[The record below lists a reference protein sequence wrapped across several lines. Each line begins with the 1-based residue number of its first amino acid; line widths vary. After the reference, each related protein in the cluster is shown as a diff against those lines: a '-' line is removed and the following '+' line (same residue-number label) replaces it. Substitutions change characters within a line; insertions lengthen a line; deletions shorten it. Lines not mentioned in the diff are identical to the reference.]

1 MNNKKTKKMN
11 GKFGLGKRILAVVLA
26 VAMVISISYIG
37 NYISK
42 KSAKADGETIPT
54 VENVRNHSWVKDL
67 LLSDDGAGNISLKTG
82 LSSSYAISVPAKGM
96 KFCAPSKELADG
108 LPATIYQNN
117 ADSKYY
123 YQLPDGANPDDYTAC
138 STKLAIHTEY
148 NSSEVKSDKCATCGN
163 VSFASGLDTGVIHF
177 FAVLKF
183 YLDSSDSQ
191 GVQVEDLPKSEGV
204 GNKIEFTVTPEVYA
218 LTVTENAA
226 HVYTIADANTDTKYY
241 GTKTYTVSKD
251 GIVNTTLTK
260 LSDINTYFATPSIT
274 KDGDYIVKE
283 IISSGSDTLATVSKS
298 FTWNAYNIGS
308 LKYDFADGAP
318 VTAPDFS
325 LINGAEASASR
336 TDVDLDAE
344 VKVTF
349 TTVAPLTETNFSAT
363 LEKENTTN
371 FEAAAPKY
379 ELGNTAD
386 GNGLYTNV
394 VTIKQTD
401 KQAANGNTALYKIAV
416 TEGGVTKTIT
426 VTLTYEN
433 VAVAAPTLR
442 VKNAN
447 TVDGINYVTKT
458 PATITV
464 NSDNGARG
472 VDTSSLELYKLTSET
487 STIATDATAV
497 ASENNDATPVNPFE
511 KDMETGDLT
520 VGTNYFAARAK
531 GSEGVDADSDPVI
544 VFYDPDEP
552 VVSKGT
558 LAQDAFLDA
567 DSNEVT
573 AAVSNSVTA
582 TTDAETKATTIVFA
596 EKVSNEKAATISF
609 AAADITDGK
618 DGKNGSGVSSVS
630 VDGTV
635 ITPDKDGNYAFTI
648 AANTVTDTSKDFAL
662 KVTDLAGNTK
672 NVTITVPFVD
682 ETAKITG
689 PSLIPQKLKDATDY
703 LKLSSISTDKTVT
716 FDYVIKS
723 EVPVLVDE
731 TASAVTVTSATGN
744 PDIVGKT
751 IKDTGKDADGLYTYK
766 VSLKTDEIKATTEIN
781 GIKITVT
788 NVHGVATTSSA
799 FSVIKIDMTAPTGT
813 QGVYNTAPYASI
825 SKVSGWYQTLYI
837 VLVPSDSETG
847 VDAGAPDTDPYTE
860 PACVDTSDG
869 VVFTRNTASG
879 IVYQVNPSQ
888 VNRLTGSVGTDVKF
902 VVKDRVG
909 NLSADISNT
918 YYVDNENPK
927 IDDFQIEAIPEGL
940 KVYPE
945 VPKFSGQVS
954 DNISVSKVEISVK
967 KSDETTPTL
976 EAVTVDT
983 NNKFADFQPAGVT
996 TSGTYEAKL
1005 VVTDQA
1011 GNEFVS
1017 EEPLTFVYD
1026 KDSPVITTSEDVTP
1040 SGNTIVKACK
1050 VTFTV
1055 KDANLDVSKIVVTDR
1070 GEVQPVTFKE
1080 VFAGVYEGTYELTSA
1095 NANGP
1100 HKIIATATDKA
1111 NNKVSSTPIEYTYD
1125 TNAPEVTAKI
1135 DGTDY
1140 APEEGDSTM
1149 HITGVDPTDPSA
1161 VAPKFEYSVNDNI
1174 SKDTDSAVYSYRA
1187 LDKTEF
1193 SLVDQSISGK
1203 SLDLTKDGTYWI
1215 TVTATDTAENT
1226 STTTFKILVN
1236 AEKPALAI
1244 TQNSEV
1250 TSATV
1255 DGVVYYQD
1263 AAKLDFSITG
1273 HDLEN
1278 SSFTIKDGENVIT
1291 PDSDWTCAE
1300 GTIKYKTSATIPLPD
1315 KKVGSEKH
1323 TVTLNAKNK
1332 SGTAGTQASVSF
1344 VLDSRDPDIT
1354 TKLNDEVYEDTDK
1367 DTAKRVAGA
1376 VSLSASNDDANA
1388 YDISGTVTREDFNGN
1403 VVSTT
1408 AVGPATDYKNI
1419 SYSIPAGEENNGV
1432 YTFKVS
1438 AKDKAGRTNTK
1449 SFTFVVDNTAPVVE
1463 IIPEI
1468 DFKLV
1473 EGYYQETVILDLGI
1487 TDDDINTDTFV
1498 VKDGDTVISPDSEW
1512 VQNGNKYTN
1521 KVTIALPDEAK
1532 ETESHSITVSCVD
1545 KTNNPGTK
1553 NFEFVLDSKNPVVT
1567 AIIRDSVYTSSENT
1581 SFKNSDNKDGGT
1593 TKVYSVEDEANKYSY
1608 TATYNFTSF
1617 DPNVASVTGGV
1628 INNPAVFEAAN
1639 DGKYEI
1645 TYVATD
1651 KSGRVN
1657 DEKTKTITFIVDNKN
1672 PELTLDFITTPS
1684 SKDSR
1689 YYNDA
1694 VAMSYSA
1701 ADSDMKSYTLT
1712 DNGVVV
1718 ASGNAGVSSSYTI
1731 IKQASFEGSHKV
1743 VLTSTDNSGNTS
1755 SKTLEFYMDFTAPS
1769 MSAVLNGSSIASNNA
1784 VRYLQADGTITT
1796 AVTDNLGNDTTDI
1809 TRTVVMTKPDK
1820 TSTTTTNKI
1829 GAGSETFTTEA
1840 DYVVTY
1846 TAVDLAGNS
1855 STFGPINFRVDK
1867 TAPALKITG
1876 VNGTANHDVT
1886 VSFGM
1891 EEAFYWDIKNAT
1903 VKVYKKIDGQSESL
1917 LRTVDFK
1924 ASGLN
1929 STMSE
1934 TFTED
1939 GEYRF
1944 EFTAEDMAG
1953 NTANANYTFIMDKN
1967 APLITLSVENYAKT
1981 KDPVDFGVNLIE
1993 GFYTSN
1999 KVTLSGTR
2007 TDIDGKKTDV
2017 KFDDYNFK
2025 SQRESNFLQQFKE
2038 DGIYDITVTAVD
2050 AAGNKSEKSV
2060 HFTIDKTAPE
2070 IGDLSKYDGTTVN
2083 KFEFDMNNADLY
2095 KDLTTC
2101 DITVYLDGIEWD
2113 GSSALDDGSHVLKV
2127 VATDELGNSS
2137 EKEVTFLLDTK
2148 APTILVTGIKDGD
2161 RIEDPTTITV
2171 TVQLDSDKLTNV
2183 QLNGQLIE
2191 IKDNKAEIVVNK
2203 KGDYKL
2209 TATAEDEAGN
2219 ESSIEMNFAYGAQ
2232 FNFVLLIIIVAAA
2245 LVLGALV
2252 FFLVKGK
2259 KKSE

>member
-1 MNNKKTKKMN
+1 MNRLVKTKAKR
-11 GKFGLGKRILAVVLA
+11 KYSLGKRILAGVLSI
-26 VAMVISISYIG
+26 AMIGSVSYVG
-37 NYISK
+37 NYVSK
-42 KSAKADGETIPT
+42 KSAKADPDTEVTSSAAEYDITRYVYNLFEHVEDGSYYLNKDAKSSYTIYVPAKAEIVQT
-54 VENVRNHSWVKDL
+54 LGTDNGYNDAKVHVYQDDSGNYYFNEGDASATDVVANVRLTNNAPEIGSLDTENQKYTGDATTGEIKYTIRISYTNPTDNSEISSFQDNNVSEITVNIVPQRYSSVVVKRNDNGTIS
-67 LLSDDGAGNISLKTG
+67 LSDDNCEKNDTKNGIYYYGNCKYILRDKSDSTTLAEGTLENLNAYLETIKPGSYSVAKVINDVVTSKEITEFETPFTIRQPIVRTINGSAATKTAGVYSFTANGQAPNAEVSIPFETDIPLTKGDGGNVVVKKTSEDGVAVSQATDLKVGTSQNASGLYANTLTIPAATDPNFVNGKTATYSIAITDNAENITETIEATVVYSNGTPVINSFNLTAGDTGKSLKTVG
-82 LSSSYAISVPAKGM
+82 TRTYYNGSALSATATYTLPSGVTVEKEGTTLNYKVGDGVATAITTSVDETNSKVTGTYSNLVDGSTYVFDASIKSSYGISKKA
-96 KFCAPSKELADG
+96 
-108 LPATIYQNN
+108 
-117 ADSKYY
+117 
-123 YQLPDGANPDDYTAC
+123 
-138 STKLAIHTEY
+138 
-148 NSSEVKSDKCATCGN
+148 SEVKPDALSKTVTIDKTAP
-163 VSFASGLDTGVIHF
+163 AI
-177 FAVLKF
+177 
-183 YLDSSDSQ
+183 SSITASQ
-191 GVQVEDLPKSEGV
+191 GETSATLTRNEGSTAYVTETKVTRQEDLVLNVALSEATSGIDESTVAIKNGETKISGEPKDAGSYQFTISKDTNIVDGTALSLTLTASDNAGNSMSMPLTIPVYKEKATIRFTGTTPGYLERALDADPIFIKTSELSAND
-204 GNKIEFTVTPEVYA
+204 NKLKLTYSIESEVP
-218 LTVTENAA
+218 
-226 HVYTIADANTDTKYY
+226 IADAQ
-241 GTKTYTVSKD
+241 
-251 GIVNTTLTK
+251 
-260 LSDINTYFATPSIT
+260 
-274 KDGDYIVKE
+274 
-283 IISSGSDTLATVSKS
+283 ISVSDTT
-298 FTWNAYNIGS
+298 
-308 LKYDFADGAP
+308 
-318 VTAPDFS
+318 S
-325 LINGAEASASR
+325 LIFAKE
-336 TDVDLDAE
+336 L
-344 VKVTF
+344 K
-349 TTVAPLTETNFSAT
+349 TETP
-363 LEKENTTN
+363 TTSGVN
-371 FEAAAPKY
+371 KY
-379 ELGNTAD
+379 ELTLTSDKVSETQDISGLTVKTTNQNGYSTTSTLISIIRLDLTKPKGKQEISTEPDYAAVQKTTDWYQLLYVLVTAD
-386 GNGLYTNV
+386 
-394 VTIKQTD
+394 
-401 KQAANGNTALYKIAV
+401 
-416 TEGGVTKTIT
+416 
-426 VTLTYEN
+426 
-433 VAVAAPTLR
+433 
-442 VKNAN
+442 
-447 TVDGINYVTKT
+447 DGE
-458 PATITV
+458 
-464 NSDNGARG
+464 DGAG
-472 VDTSSLELYKLTSET
+472 VDTSGDTAPASIKATGAEWEANTSNGVVYKVDNSAS
-487 STIATDATAV
+487 STGTDISFSIT
-497 ASENNDATPVNPFE
+497 D
-511 KDMETGDLT
+511 K
-520 VGTNYFAARAK
+520 VGN
-531 GSEGVDADSDPVI
+531 VSD
-544 VFYDPDEP
+544 
-552 VVSKGT
+552 
-558 LAQDAFLDA
+558 
-567 DSNEVT
+567 
-573 AAVSNSVTA
+573 SVTGNY
-582 TTDAETKATTIVFA
+582 K
-596 EKVSNEKAATISF
+596 
-609 AAADITDGK
+609 
-618 DGKNGSGVSSVS
+618 
-630 VDGTV
+630 VDGEPPT
-635 ITPDKDGNYAFTI
+635 IGAFTI
-648 AANTVTDTSKDFAL
+648 
-662 KVTDLAGNTK
+662 
-672 NVTITVPFVD
+672 
-682 ETAKITG
+682 ETLT
-689 PSLIPQKLKDATDY
+689 
-703 LKLSSISTDKTVT
+703 
-716 FDYVIKS
+716 
-723 EVPVLVDE
+723 
-731 TASAVTVTSATGN
+731 
-744 PDIVGKT
+744 
-751 IKDTGKDADGLYTYK
+751 
-766 VSLKTDEIKATTEIN
+766 
-781 GIKITVT
+781 
-788 NVHGVATTSSA
+788 
-799 FSVIKIDMTAPTGT
+799 
-813 QGVYNTAPYASI
+813 
-825 SKVSGWYQTLYI
+825 
-837 VLVPSDSETG
+837 
-847 VDAGAPDTDPYTE
+847 
-860 PACVDTSDG
+860 DG
-869 VVFTRNTASG
+869 VSAYKTA
-879 IVYQVNPSQ
+879 
-888 VNRLTGSVGTDVKF
+888 
-902 VVKDRVG
+902 
-909 NLSADISNT
+909 
-918 YYVDNENPK
+918 
-927 IDDFQIEAIPEGL
+927 
-940 KVYPE
+940 
-945 VPKFSGQVS
+945 PKFSATKVE
-954 DNISVSKVEISVK
+954 DNISVAKVSLFVK
-967 KSDETTPTL
+967 KTSDNSVQEVPITL
-976 EAVTVDT
+976 KDGAFTDV
-983 NNKFADFQPAGVT
+983 QPVFTATDGSQDGVY
-996 TSGTYEAKL
+996 TYWLE
-1005 VVTDQA
+1005 VTDQA
-1011 GNEFVS
+1011 GNVMS
-1017 EEPLTFVYD
+1017 TAAD
-1026 KDSPVITTSEDVTP
+1026 AK
-1040 SGNTIVKACK
+1040 
-1050 VTFTV
+1050 TFTYDTTKPEITIGTLTNTDPATGTTYKKV
-1055 KDANLDVSKIVVTDR
+1055 SVPITVNDTNIALDKIVVKDN
-1070 GEVQPVTFKE
+1070 EVVVANNDSRLSWTQT
-1080 VFAGVYEGTYELTSA
+1080 ATGYEGTYTTSTQDITPDGEHRITVDA
-1095 NANGP
+1095 RDNATNAAEQKSITFNLDQTAPVIKATIGETDIKNGDEKHVTGTPDFAFTIDSAQEP
-1100 HKIIATATDKA
+1100 HDDSAKDVFKYTYTPFGGTPTDNTVTGARKFNLASEGTYAISVSVTDAAGNPATATYTVVV
-1111 NNKVSSTPIEYTYD
+1111 NNKPPVLTAVLDPSVSS
-1125 TNAPEVTAKI
+1125 
-1135 DGTDY
+1135 
-1140 APEEGDSTM
+1140 
-1149 HITGVDPTDPSA
+1149 
-1161 VAPKFEYSVNDNI
+1161 
-1174 SKDTDSAVYSYRA
+1174 
-1187 LDKTEF
+1187 
-1193 SLVDQSISGK
+1193 Q
-1203 SLDLTKDGTYWI
+1203 
-1215 TVTATDTAENT
+1215 
-1226 STTTFKILVN
+1226 
-1236 AEKPALAI
+1236 
-1244 TQNSEV
+1244 
-1250 TSATV
+1250 TV
-1255 DGVVYYQD
+1255 DGIIYYKD
-1263 AAKLDFSITG
+1263 AAKVNLSVEG
-1273 HDLEN
+1273 NDLADS
-1278 SSFTIKDGENVIT
+1278 SSFVVKDNGNQIDNAKVVWA
-1291 PDSDWTCAE
+1291 DG
-1300 GTIKYKTSATIPLPD
+1300 GTGKQTATVQIELPGTD
-1315 KKVGSEKH
+1315 EATASH
-1323 TVTLNAKNK
+1323 TVTLDASNK

-1344 VLDSRDPDIT
+1344 VLDSRAPDIT
-1354 TKLNDEVYEDTDK
+1354 TKLNDEVYEDTD
-1367 DTAKRVAGA
+1367 KRVAGA

-1388 YDISGTVTREDFNGN
+1388 YGISGTVTRKDFNGN
-1403 VVSTT
+1403 VVSKT
-1408 AVGPATDYKNI
+1408 AVGPAADNKNI

-1432 YTFKVS
+1432 YTFDVS
-1438 AKDKAGRTNTK
+1438 AQDKAGRTNTK

-1498 VKDGDTVISPDSEW
+1498 VKDGDTVISPDSKW

-1532 ETESHSITVSCVD
+1532 ETESHSITVSCAD

-1553 NFEFVLDSKNPVVT
+1553 SFEFVLDSKNPVVT

-1769 MSAVLNGSSIASNNA
+1769 MSAVLNGTSIASNNA
-1784 VRYLQADGTITT
+1784 GRYLQADGTITT

-2007 TDIDGKKTDV
+2007 TDVDGKKTDV

-2171 TVQLDSDKLTNV
+2171 TVQLNSDKLTNV

>member
-1 MNNKKTKKMN
+1 MNRLVKTKAKR
-11 GKFGLGKRILAVVLA
+11 KYSLGKRILAGVLSI
-26 VAMVISISYIG
+26 AMIGSVSYVG
-37 NYISK
+37 NYVSK
-42 KSAKADGETIPT
+42 KSAKADPDTEVASSADEYDITRYVYNLFEHEEADGYYLNKDAKSSYTIYVPAKAEIVQTLGNGYNDAKVHVYKDNSGVYYFNAGDASATDVVANVRLTNNAPEIGSLDTENPKYTGDEATGEIKYTIGISYTNPTDNCEISSFQDNKNVSEITVHIVPQRYSSVVVTKNDNGTISLSDNNCEKNDTKNGIYYYGNCKYILRDKSDSTPLAEGTLEDLNKYIETLKPGDYSVAKVINDVVTSKEITEFETPFTIRQPIVRTINGSAATKTAGVYSFTANGQAPNAAVSIPFETDIPLTKGDGGNVVVKKTSEDGVAVSQATDLKVGTSQNASGLYANTLTIPAATDPNSVNGKTATYSIAITDNAENITETIEAT
-54 VENVRNHSWVKDL
+54 VVYSNGTPGIDSFNL
-67 LLSDDGAGNISLKTG
+67 TAGDTGKSLKTVG
-82 LSSSYAISVPAKGM
+82 TRTYYNGNALSATATYTLPSGVTVEKEGTTLNYKVGDGVATAITTSVDETNSKVTGTYSNLVDGSTYVFDASIKSSYGISKKASEVIPDALSKTVTIDKTAPAIS
-96 KFCAPSKELADG
+96 S
-108 LPATIYQNN
+108 I
-117 ADSKYY
+117 
-123 YQLPDGANPDDYTAC
+123 TA
-138 STKLAIHTEY
+138 
-148 NSSEVKSDKCATCGN
+148 
-163 VSFASGLDTGVIHF
+163 
-177 FAVLKF
+177 
-183 YLDSSDSQ
+183 SQ
-191 GVQVEDLPKSEGV
+191 G
-204 GNKIEFTVTPEVYA
+204 
-218 LTVTENAA
+218 
-226 HVYTIADANTDTKYY
+226 
-241 GTKTYTVSKD
+241 
-251 GIVNTTLTK
+251 
-260 LSDINTYFATPSIT
+260 
-274 KDGDYIVKE
+274 
-283 IISSGSDTLATVSKS
+283 
-298 FTWNAYNIGS
+298 
-308 LKYDFADGAP
+308 
-318 VTAPDFS
+318 
-325 LINGAEASASR
+325 
-336 TDVDLDAE
+336 
-344 VKVTF
+344 
-349 TTVAPLTETNFSAT
+349 ETSAT
-363 LEKENTTN
+363 LTRNEGSTAYVTETKVTRQKDLVLNVVLSEAGSGIDKSTVAIKNGETKISGAPKDAGSYQFTISKDTNIVDGTALSLTLTASDNAGNSMAMPLTIPVYKEKATIRFTGTTPGYLERALDTDPIFIKTSELSANDDKLKLTYSIESEVPIAGENQISVSGNTSLIFAKELKTETPTDSGVN
-371 FEAAAPKY
+371 KY
-379 ELGNTAD
+379 ELTLTSDKVSETQDISELAVKTTNQNGYSTTSTLISIIRLDLTKPKGNQGISTEPDYAAVQKTTDWYQLLYVLVTAD
-386 GNGLYTNV
+386 
-394 VTIKQTD
+394 
-401 KQAANGNTALYKIAV
+401 
-416 TEGGVTKTIT
+416 
-426 VTLTYEN
+426 
-433 VAVAAPTLR
+433 
-442 VKNAN
+442 
-447 TVDGINYVTKT
+447 DGEK
-458 PATITV
+458 
-464 NSDNGARG
+464 GAG
-472 VDTSSLELYKLTSET
+472 VDTSGDTAPASIKATGAEWVANTSNGVVYKVDNSAS
-487 STIATDATAV
+487 STGTDISFSITDKV
-497 ASENNDATPVNPFE
+497 GNVS
-511 KDMETGDLT
+511 DLVIGNYKVDDKPPT
-520 VGTNYFAARAK
+520 IGTFTI
-531 GSEGVDADSDPVI
+531 E
-544 VFYDPDEP
+544 
-552 VVSKGT
+552 T
-558 LAQDAFLDA
+558 LAD
-567 DSNEVT
+567 
-573 AAVSNSVTA
+573 
-582 TTDAETKATTIVFA
+582 
-596 EKVSNEKAATISF
+596 
-609 AAADITDGK
+609 
-618 DGKNGSGVSSVS
+618 GVSAY
-630 VDGTV
+630 
-635 ITPDKDGNYAFTI
+635 K
-648 AANTVTDTSKDFAL
+648 
-662 KVTDLAGNTK
+662 
-672 NVTITVPFVD
+672 
-682 ETAKITG
+682 TAPK
-689 PSLIPQKLKDATDY
+689 
-703 LKLSSISTDKTVT
+703 
-716 FDYVIKS
+716 F
-723 EVPVLVDE
+723 
-731 TASAVTVTSATGN
+731 SATG
-744 PDIVGKT
+744 V
-751 IKDTGKDADGLYTYK
+751 KDKISVDK
-766 VSLKTDEIKATTEIN
+766 VSLFVKKTSDNRVQEVPITLKDGAFTDVQPVFTATD
-781 GIKITVT
+781 G
-788 NVHGVATTSSA
+788 SQ
-799 FSVIKIDMTAPTGT
+799 D
-813 QGVYNTAPYASI
+813 GVYNY
-825 SKVSGWYQTLYI
+825 W
-837 VLVPSDSETG
+837 
-847 VDAGAPDTDPYTE
+847 
-860 PACVDTSDG
+860 
-869 VVFTRNTASG
+869 
-879 IVYQVNPSQ
+879 
-888 VNRLTGSVGTDVKF
+888 
-902 VVKDRVG
+902 
-909 NLSADISNT
+909 
-918 YYVDNENPK
+918 
-927 IDDFQIEAIPEGL
+927 
-940 KVYPE
+940 
-945 VPKFSGQVS
+945 
-954 DNISVSKVEISVK
+954 
-967 KSDETTPTL
+967 L
-976 EAVTVDT
+976 E
-983 NNKFADFQPAGVT
+983 
-996 TSGTYEAKL
+996 
-1005 VVTDQA
+1005 VTDQA
-1011 GNEFVS
+1011 GN
-1017 EEPLTFVYD
+1017 
-1026 KDSPVITTSEDVTP
+1026 VISTAADA
-1040 SGNTIVKACK
+1040 K
-1050 VTFTV
+1050 TFTYDTTKPEITIGTLTNTDPATGTTYKKV
-1055 KDANLDVSKIVVTDR
+1055 SVPITVNDTNIALDKIVVKDN
-1070 GEVQPVTFKE
+1070 EVVVANNDSRLSWKE
-1080 VFAGVYEGTYELTSA
+1080 TSTGYEGTYTTSTQDITPDGEHRITVDA
-1095 NANGP
+1095 RDNATNAAEQKSITFNLDQTAPVINAKIGETDIKNGDEKHVTGTPDFAFTIDSAQEP
-1100 HKIIATATDKA
+1100 HDDRSKDVFKYTYTPFGGTPTENTVTGARQFNLASEGTYAISVSVTDTAGNPATATYTVVV
-1111 NNKVSSTPIEYTYD
+1111 NNTPPVLTAVLDPFVSS
-1125 TNAPEVTAKI
+1125 
-1135 DGTDY
+1135 
-1140 APEEGDSTM
+1140 
-1149 HITGVDPTDPSA
+1149 
-1161 VAPKFEYSVNDNI
+1161 
-1174 SKDTDSAVYSYRA
+1174 
-1187 LDKTEF
+1187 
-1193 SLVDQSISGK
+1193 Q
-1203 SLDLTKDGTYWI
+1203 
-1215 TVTATDTAENT
+1215 
-1226 STTTFKILVN
+1226 
-1236 AEKPALAI
+1236 
-1244 TQNSEV
+1244 
-1250 TSATV
+1250 TV
-1255 DGVVYYQD
+1255 DGTIYYKD
-1263 AAKLDFSITG
+1263 AAKVNLSVEG
-1273 HDLEN
+1273 NDLADS
-1278 SSFTIKDGENVIT
+1278 SSFVVKDNGNQIDNAVVAWADDGPGKQTATVQIKPGKNE
-1291 PDSDWTCAE
+1291 
-1300 GTIKYKTSATIPLPD
+1300 ATA
-1315 KKVGSEKH
+1315 SH
-1323 TVTLNAKNK
+1323 TVTLDASNK

-1388 YDISGTVTREDFNGN
+1388 YGISGTVTRKDFNGN

-1408 AVGPATDYKNI
+1408 AVGPAADDKNI

-1432 YTFKVS
+1432 YTFDVS
-1438 AKDKAGRTNTK
+1438 AQDKAGRTNTK

-1468 DFKLV
+1468 NFKLV

-1553 NFEFVLDSKNPVVT
+1553 SFEFVLDSKNPVVT

-2007 TDIDGKKTDV
+2007 TDVDGKKTDV

-2171 TVQLDSDKLTNV
+2171 TVQLNSDKLTNV

>member
-1 MNNKKTKKMN
+1 MNRLVKTKAKR
-11 GKFGLGKRILAVVLA
+11 KYSLGKRILAGVLSI
-26 VAMVISISYIG
+26 AMIGSVSYVG
-37 NYISK
+37 NYVSK
-42 KSAKADGETIPT
+42 KSAKADPDTEVASSAAEYDITRYVYNLFEHEEAGSYYLNKDAKSSYTIYVPAKAEIVQTLGTGNGYNDAKVHVYQDDSGNYYFNAGDTPATEVVANVGLTNNAPEIGSWDTENQKYTGDATTGEIKYTIGISYTNPT
-54 VENVRNHSWVKDL
+54 DNNVISSFQDNKNVSEITVHIVPQRYSSVVVTRNDNGTIS
-67 LLSDDGAGNISLKTG
+67 LSDDKCEKNDTGNGIYYYGNCEYILRDKTSAPTSVLPLAEGTLEVLNNYLETNTLKPGNYSVAKVINDVEIGNKGITESETPFTIRQPIVRTINGSAATKTAGAYSFTANGQAPNAAVSIPFETDIPLTKGDGGNVVVTKTSEAGVAVSQATDLEVGTNQNASGLYANTLTIPAATDPNSVNGKTATYSIAITDTVEKITETIKATVVYSNGTPGISSFELTAGDTGKSLKTAG
-82 LSSSYAISVPAKGM
+82 TTTYYNGSALSATATYTLPSGVTVEKEGTTLNYKVGDGVATAITTSVDETNSKVTGTYSNLEDGSTYVFDASIKSSYGISKKASEVTPDALSKIVTIDTTAPAISSITASQGETSATLTRNENSTAYVTETKVTRQKDLVLNVALSEAGSGIDESTVAIKNGETTISG
-96 KFCAPSKELADG
+96 APKDAGSYQFTIPKDTNIVDGTALSLTLTASDTAGNSMSMPLTIPVYKEK
-108 LPATIYQNN
+108 ATIRFTGTTPEYLESVLET
-117 ADSKYY
+117 DPIFIKTSE
-123 YQLPDGANPDDYTAC
+123 LSANDD
-138 STKLAIHTEY
+138 KLKLTYSIE
-148 NSSEVKSDKCATCGN
+148 SEV
-163 VSFASGLDTGVIHF
+163 
-177 FAVLKF
+177 
-183 YLDSSDSQ
+183 
-191 GVQVEDLPKSEGV
+191 P
-204 GNKIEFTVTPEVYA
+204 
-218 LTVTENAA
+218 
-226 HVYTIADANTDTKYY
+226 IADANQISVSGTTSLTFAKELKTETPTTSGVNKY
-241 GTKTYTVSKD
+241 KL
-251 GIVNTTLTK
+251 TLT
-260 LSDINTYFATPSIT
+260 SDKVSGTQDISGLTVKTTNQNGYSTTSTSISIIRLDLT
-274 KDGDYIVKE
+274 KPKGNQGISTETGYAAVKKTT
-283 IISSGSDTLATVSKS
+283 DWYQLLYV
-298 FTWNAYNIGS
+298 
-308 LKYDFADGAP
+308 L
-318 VTAPDFS
+318 VTADDGEK
-325 LINGAEASASR
+325 GA
-336 TDVDLDAE
+336 
-344 VKVTF
+344 
-349 TTVAPLTETNFSAT
+349 
-363 LEKENTTN
+363 
-371 FEAAAPKY
+371 
-379 ELGNTAD
+379 
-386 GNGLYTNV
+386 
-394 VTIKQTD
+394 
-401 KQAANGNTALYKIAV
+401 
-416 TEGGVTKTIT
+416 
-426 VTLTYEN
+426 
-433 VAVAAPTLR
+433 
-442 VKNAN
+442 
-447 TVDGINYVTKT
+447 
-458 PATITV
+458 
-464 NSDNGARG
+464 G
-472 VDTSSLELYKLTSET
+472 VDTSGKTAPASIKATGAKWVANTSNGVVYKVDNSAS
-487 STIATDATAV
+487 STGTDISFSIT
-497 ASENNDATPVNPFE
+497 D
-511 KDMETGDLT
+511 K
-520 VGTNYFAARAK
+520 VGN
-531 GSEGVDADSDPVI
+531 VSDPVTGNYK
-544 VFYDPDEP
+544 VDDEP
-552 VVSKGT
+552 PTIDTFTIET
-558 LAQDAFLDA
+558 LAD
-567 DSNEVT
+567 
-573 AAVSNSVTA
+573 
-582 TTDAETKATTIVFA
+582 
-596 EKVSNEKAATISF
+596 
-609 AAADITDGK
+609 
-618 DGKNGSGVSSVS
+618 GVSAY
-630 VDGTV
+630 
-635 ITPDKDGNYAFTI
+635 K
-648 AANTVTDTSKDFAL
+648 
-662 KVTDLAGNTK
+662 
-672 NVTITVPFVD
+672 
-682 ETAKITG
+682 TA
-689 PSLIPQKLKDATDY
+689 
-703 LKLSSISTDKTVT
+703 
-716 FDYVIKS
+716 
-723 EVPVLVDE
+723 
-731 TASAVTVTSATGN
+731 
-744 PDIVGKT
+744 
-751 IKDTGKDADGLYTYK
+751 
-766 VSLKTDEIKATTEIN
+766 
-781 GIKITVT
+781 
-788 NVHGVATTSSA
+788 
-799 FSVIKIDMTAPTGT
+799 
-813 QGVYNTAPYASI
+813 
-825 SKVSGWYQTLYI
+825 
-837 VLVPSDSETG
+837 
-847 VDAGAPDTDPYTE
+847 
-860 PACVDTSDG
+860 
-869 VVFTRNTASG
+869 
-879 IVYQVNPSQ
+879 
-888 VNRLTGSVGTDVKF
+888 
-902 VVKDRVG
+902 
-909 NLSADISNT
+909 
-918 YYVDNENPK
+918 
-927 IDDFQIEAIPEGL
+927 
-940 KVYPE
+940 
-945 VPKFSGQVS
+945 PKFSATEVK
-954 DNISVSKVEISVK
+954 DNISVAKVSLFVK
-967 KSDETTPTL
+967 KTSDNSVQEVPITL
-976 EAVTVDT
+976 KDGAFTDV
-983 NNKFADFQPAGVT
+983 QPVFTATDGSQDGVY
-996 TSGTYEAKL
+996 TYWLE
-1005 VVTDQA
+1005 VTDQA
-1011 GNEFVS
+1011 GNVMS
-1017 EEPLTFVYD
+1017 TAAD
-1026 KDSPVITTSEDVTP
+1026 AK
-1040 SGNTIVKACK
+1040 
-1050 VTFTV
+1050 TFTYDTTKPKITIGTLTNTDPATGTTYKKVSVPITVNDTNIALGNIVV
-1055 KDANLDVSKIVVTDR
+1055 KDNGVVVANEDPRLSWTQTTT
-1070 GEVQPVTFKE
+1070 G
-1080 VFAGVYEGTYELTSA
+1080 YEGTYTTSTQDITVDGDHRITVDA
-1095 NANGP
+1095 RDNATNAADQESTTFNLDQTAPVIKATIGGTATIANGDEKHVTGTPDFAFTIDSAQEP
-1100 HKIIATATDKA
+1100 HDDSAKDVFKYTYTPFVGTPTENTVTGARKFNLASEGTYAISVSVTDAAGNPATATYTVVV
-1111 NNKVSSTPIEYTYD
+1111 NNKPPVLTAVLDPSVSS
-1125 TNAPEVTAKI
+1125 
-1135 DGTDY
+1135 
-1140 APEEGDSTM
+1140 
-1149 HITGVDPTDPSA
+1149 
-1161 VAPKFEYSVNDNI
+1161 
-1174 SKDTDSAVYSYRA
+1174 
-1187 LDKTEF
+1187 
-1193 SLVDQSISGK
+1193 Q
-1203 SLDLTKDGTYWI
+1203 
-1215 TVTATDTAENT
+1215 
-1226 STTTFKILVN
+1226 
-1236 AEKPALAI
+1236 
-1244 TQNSEV
+1244 
-1250 TSATV
+1250 TV
-1255 DGVVYYQD
+1255 DGTIYYKD
-1263 AAKLDFSITG
+1263 AAKVNLSVEG
-1273 HDLEN
+1273 NDLADS
-1278 SSFTIKDGENVIT
+1278 SSFVVKDNGNQI
-1291 PDSDWTCAE
+1291 DNAE
-1300 GTIKYKTSATIPLPD
+1300 VVWADDGTGKQTATVQIELPD
-1315 KKVGSEKH
+1315 TDEATASH
-1323 TVTLNAKNK
+1323 TVTLDASNK
-1332 SGTAGTQASVSF
+1332 SGIAGTQASVSF

-1367 DTAKRVAGA
+1367 RVAGA

-1388 YDISGTVTREDFNGN
+1388 YGISGTVTRKDFNGN

-1419 SYSIPAGEENNGV
+1419 SYSIPAGEENNGI
-1432 YTFKVS
+1432 YTFDVS
-1438 AKDKAGRTNTK
+1438 AKDKAGHTNTK

-1468 DFKLV
+1468 NFKLV

-1498 VKDGDTVISPDSEW
+1498 VKDGDRVISPDSEW

-1553 NFEFVLDSKNPVVT
+1553 SFDFVLDSKNPVVT

-1769 MSAVLNGSSIASNNA
+1769 MSAVLNGSSISSNNA
-1784 VRYLQADGTITT
+1784 GRYLQADGTITT

-2007 TDIDGKKTDV
+2007 TDVDGKKTDV

-2245 LVLGALV
+2245 LVLGAV
-2252 FFLVKGK
+2252 GFFLVKGK

>member
-1 MNNKKTKKMN
+1 MNRLVKTKAKR
-11 GKFGLGKRILAVVLA
+11 KYSLGKRILAGVLSI
-26 VAMVISISYIG
+26 AMIGSVSYVG
-37 NYISK
+37 NYVSK
-42 KSAKADGETIPT
+42 KSAKADPDTEVASSAAEYDITRYVYNLFEYVEDGSYYLNKDAKSSYTIYVPAKAEIVRTLGTGNGYNDAKVHVYQDDSGNYYFNEGDTEVVANVGLTNNAPEIGSWDTENQKYTGDATTGEIKYKIGISYTTTDNNVISSFLDNKNVSEITVHIVPQRYSSVVVTKNDNGTI
-54 VENVRNHSWVKDL
+54 S
-67 LLSDDGAGNISLKTG
+67 LSDDKCEKNDTENGIYYYGNCEYILRDKTSASTSVLPLAEGTLEVLNNYLETKTLKPGNYSVAKVINDVETGKEITEFETPFTIRQPIVRTINGSAATKTAGAYSFTANGQAPNAAVSIPFETDIPLTKGDGGNVVVTKTSEAGVAVSQATDLEVGTNQNASGLYANTLTIPAATDPNSVNGKTATYSIAITDTVEKITETIKATVVYSNGTPGISSFELTAGDTGKSLKTAG
-82 LSSSYAISVPAKGM
+82 TTTYYNGSALSATATYTLPSGVTVEKEGTTLNYKVGDGVATAITTSVDETNSKVTGTYSNLEDGSTYVFDASIKSSYGISKKASEVTPDALSKTVTIDTTAPAISSITASQGETSAKLTRNEGSTAYVTETKVTRQKDLVLNVALSEAGSGIDESTVAIKNGETTISGAPKDAGSYQFTIPKDTNIVDGTALSLTLTASDTAGNSMSMPLTIPVYKEKATIRFTGTTPEYLERALDADPIFIKTSELSANDNKLKLTYSIESEVPIADENQISVSGTTSLT
-96 KFCAPSKELADG
+96 FAKELKTETPTTSGVNKYKLTLTSDKVSGTQDISG
-108 LPATIYQNN
+108 LTVKTTNQNGYSTTSTSISIIRLN
-117 ADSKYY
+117 LTKPKGNQGISTETGYAAVKKTTDW
-123 YQLPDGANPDDYTAC
+123 YQLLY
-138 STKLAIHTEY
+138 
-148 NSSEVKSDKCATCGN
+148 
-163 VSFASGLDTGVIHF
+163 
-177 FAVLKF
+177 VL
-183 YLDSSDSQ
+183 
-191 GVQVEDLPKSEGV
+191 
-204 GNKIEFTVTPEVYA
+204 
-218 LTVTENAA
+218 
-226 HVYTIADANTDTKYY
+226 
-241 GTKTYTVSKD
+241 
-251 GIVNTTLTK
+251 
-260 LSDINTYFATPSIT
+260 
-274 KDGDYIVKE
+274 
-283 IISSGSDTLATVSKS
+283 
-298 FTWNAYNIGS
+298 
-308 LKYDFADGAP
+308 
-318 VTAPDFS
+318 VTADDGEK
-325 LINGAEASASR
+325 GA
-336 TDVDLDAE
+336 
-344 VKVTF
+344 
-349 TTVAPLTETNFSAT
+349 
-363 LEKENTTN
+363 
-371 FEAAAPKY
+371 
-379 ELGNTAD
+379 
-386 GNGLYTNV
+386 
-394 VTIKQTD
+394 
-401 KQAANGNTALYKIAV
+401 
-416 TEGGVTKTIT
+416 
-426 VTLTYEN
+426 
-433 VAVAAPTLR
+433 
-442 VKNAN
+442 
-447 TVDGINYVTKT
+447 
-458 PATITV
+458 
-464 NSDNGARG
+464 G
-472 VDTSSLELYKLTSET
+472 VDTSGKTAPASIKATGAEWVANTSNGVVYKVDNSAN
-487 STIATDATAV
+487 STGTDISFSIT
-497 ASENNDATPVNPFE
+497 D
-511 KDMETGDLT
+511 K
-520 VGTNYFAARAK
+520 VGN
-531 GSEGVDADSDPVI
+531 VSDPVTGNYK
-544 VFYDPDEP
+544 VDDEP
-552 VVSKGT
+552 PTIGTFTIET
-558 LAQDAFLDA
+558 LAD
-567 DSNEVT
+567 
-573 AAVSNSVTA
+573 
-582 TTDAETKATTIVFA
+582 
-596 EKVSNEKAATISF
+596 
-609 AAADITDGK
+609 
-618 DGKNGSGVSSVS
+618 GVSAY
-630 VDGTV
+630 
-635 ITPDKDGNYAFTI
+635 K
-648 AANTVTDTSKDFAL
+648 
-662 KVTDLAGNTK
+662 
-672 NVTITVPFVD
+672 
-682 ETAKITG
+682 TA
-689 PSLIPQKLKDATDY
+689 
-703 LKLSSISTDKTVT
+703 
-716 FDYVIKS
+716 
-723 EVPVLVDE
+723 
-731 TASAVTVTSATGN
+731 
-744 PDIVGKT
+744 
-751 IKDTGKDADGLYTYK
+751 
-766 VSLKTDEIKATTEIN
+766 
-781 GIKITVT
+781 
-788 NVHGVATTSSA
+788 
-799 FSVIKIDMTAPTGT
+799 
-813 QGVYNTAPYASI
+813 
-825 SKVSGWYQTLYI
+825 
-837 VLVPSDSETG
+837 
-847 VDAGAPDTDPYTE
+847 
-860 PACVDTSDG
+860 
-869 VVFTRNTASG
+869 
-879 IVYQVNPSQ
+879 
-888 VNRLTGSVGTDVKF
+888 
-902 VVKDRVG
+902 
-909 NLSADISNT
+909 
-918 YYVDNENPK
+918 
-927 IDDFQIEAIPEGL
+927 
-940 KVYPE
+940 
-945 VPKFSGQVS
+945 PKFSATEVK
-954 DNISVSKVEISVK
+954 DNISVDKVSLFVK
-967 KSDETTPTL
+967 RASDASAQKVSITL
-976 EAVTVDT
+976 KDGAFTDV
-983 NNKFADFQPAGVT
+983 QPVFTATDGSQDGVY
-996 TSGTYEAKL
+996 TYWLE
-1005 VVTDQA
+1005 VTDQA
-1011 GNEFVS
+1011 GNVMS
-1017 EEPLTFVYD
+1017 TAAD
-1026 KDSPVITTSEDVTP
+1026 AK
-1040 SGNTIVKACK
+1040 
-1050 VTFTV
+1050 TFTYDTTKPKITIGTLTNTDPATGTTYKKVSVPITVNDTNIALGNIVV
-1055 KDANLDVSKIVVTDR
+1055 KDNGVVVANEDPRLSWTQTTT
-1070 GEVQPVTFKE
+1070 G
-1080 VFAGVYEGTYELTSA
+1080 YEGTYTTSTQDITVDGDHRITVDA
-1095 NANGP
+1095 RDNATNAADQESTTFNLDQTAPVIKATIGGTATIANGDEKHVTGTPDFAFTIDSAQEP
-1100 HKIIATATDKA
+1100 HDDSAKDVFKYTYTPFVGTPTENTVTGARKFNLASEGTYAISVSVTDAAGNPATATYTVVV
-1111 NNKVSSTPIEYTYD
+1111 NNKPPVLTAVLDPSVSS
-1125 TNAPEVTAKI
+1125 
-1135 DGTDY
+1135 
-1140 APEEGDSTM
+1140 
-1149 HITGVDPTDPSA
+1149 
-1161 VAPKFEYSVNDNI
+1161 
-1174 SKDTDSAVYSYRA
+1174 
-1187 LDKTEF
+1187 
-1193 SLVDQSISGK
+1193 Q
-1203 SLDLTKDGTYWI
+1203 
-1215 TVTATDTAENT
+1215 
-1226 STTTFKILVN
+1226 
-1236 AEKPALAI
+1236 
-1244 TQNSEV
+1244 
-1250 TSATV
+1250 TV
-1255 DGVVYYQD
+1255 DGTIYYKD
-1263 AAKLDFSITG
+1263 AAKVNLSVEG
-1273 HDLEN
+1273 NDLADS
-1278 SSFTIKDGENVIT
+1278 SSFVVKDNGNQIDNAKVAWA
-1291 PDSDWTCAE
+1291 DY
-1300 GTIKYKTSATIPLPD
+1300 GTVKQTATVLIELPGTD
-1315 KKVGSEKH
+1315 EATASH
-1323 TVTLNAKNK
+1323 TVTLDASNK

-1367 DTAKRVAGA
+1367 RVAGA

-1388 YDISGTVTREDFNGN
+1388 YGISGTVTRKDFNGN

-1408 AVGPATDYKNI
+1408 AVGPAADYKNI

-1432 YTFKVS
+1432 YTFDVS
-1438 AKDKAGRTNTK
+1438 AQDKAGRTNKK

-1468 DFKLV
+1468 NFKLV

-1498 VKDGDTVISPDSEW
+1498 VKDGDRVISPDSEW

-1553 NFEFVLDSKNPVVT
+1553 SFEFVLDSKNPVVT

-1784 VRYLQADGTITT
+1784 GRYLQADGTITT

-2007 TDIDGKKTDV
+2007 TDVDGKKTDV

-2232 FNFVLLIIIVAAA
+2232 FNFVLLIIIAAAA
-2245 LVLGALV
+2245 LVLGAV
-2252 FFLVKGK
+2252 GFFLVKGK

>member
-1 MNNKKTKKMN
+1 MNRLVKTKAKR
-11 GKFGLGKRILAVVLA
+11 KYSLGKRILAGVLSI
-26 VAMVISISYIG
+26 AMIGSVSYVG
-37 NYISK
+37 NYVSK
-42 KSAKADGETIPT
+42 KSAKADPDTEVASSATEYDITRYVYNLFEHVEAGSYYLKKDAKYSYTIYVPAKAEIVQTLGTGNGYNDAKVHVYQDDSGNYYFNAGDTPATEVDANVGLTNNAPEIGSWDTENQKYTGDATTGEIKYKIGISYTTTDNNVISSFQDNKNVSEITVHIVPQRYSSVVVTKNDNGTI
-54 VENVRNHSWVKDL
+54 S
-67 LLSDDGAGNISLKTG
+67 LSDDKCEKNDTENGIYYYGNCEYILRDKTSASTSVLPLAEGTLEDLNNYLDKNTLEPGDYSVAKVINDVETGKKGITEFETPFTIRQPIVRTINGSAATKTAGVYSFTAEGQAPNAAVSIPFETDIPLTNGDGGNVVVTKTSEDGVAVSQAKDLEVVTEKNAEGLYANILTIPAATDPNSVNGKTATYSIAITDTGEKITETIKATVVYSNGTPGISSFDLTAGDIGKSLKTVG
-82 LSSSYAISVPAKGM
+82 TTTYYNGSTLSATATYTLPNGVTVEKEGTTLNYKVGDGEATAITTSVDETDSKVTGTYSNLVNGSTYVFDASIKSSYGISKKASEVTPDALSKTVTIDTTAPAISYITASQGETSAKLTRNEGSTAYVTETKVTRQKDLVLNVALSEAGSGIDESTVAIKNGETTISGAPKDAGSYQFTIPKDTNIVDGTALSLTLTASDNAGNSMSMPLTIPVYKEKATIRFTGTTPEYLESVLETDPIFIKTSELSANDDKLKLTYSIESEVPIADENQISVSGTTSLT
-96 KFCAPSKELADG
+96 FTKELKTETPTTSGVNKYKLTLTSDKVSGTQDISG
-108 LPATIYQNN
+108 LTVKTTNQNGYSTTSTSISIIRLDLTKPKGN
-117 ADSKYY
+117 QGISTETGYAAVKKTTDW
-123 YQLPDGANPDDYTAC
+123 YQLLY
-138 STKLAIHTEY
+138 
-148 NSSEVKSDKCATCGN
+148 
-163 VSFASGLDTGVIHF
+163 
-177 FAVLKF
+177 VL
-183 YLDSSDSQ
+183 
-191 GVQVEDLPKSEGV
+191 
-204 GNKIEFTVTPEVYA
+204 
-218 LTVTENAA
+218 
-226 HVYTIADANTDTKYY
+226 
-241 GTKTYTVSKD
+241 
-251 GIVNTTLTK
+251 
-260 LSDINTYFATPSIT
+260 
-274 KDGDYIVKE
+274 
-283 IISSGSDTLATVSKS
+283 
-298 FTWNAYNIGS
+298 
-308 LKYDFADGAP
+308 
-318 VTAPDFS
+318 VTADDGEK
-325 LINGAEASASR
+325 GA
-336 TDVDLDAE
+336 
-344 VKVTF
+344 
-349 TTVAPLTETNFSAT
+349 
-363 LEKENTTN
+363 
-371 FEAAAPKY
+371 
-379 ELGNTAD
+379 
-386 GNGLYTNV
+386 
-394 VTIKQTD
+394 
-401 KQAANGNTALYKIAV
+401 
-416 TEGGVTKTIT
+416 
-426 VTLTYEN
+426 
-433 VAVAAPTLR
+433 
-442 VKNAN
+442 
-447 TVDGINYVTKT
+447 
-458 PATITV
+458 
-464 NSDNGARG
+464 G
-472 VDTSSLELYKLTSET
+472 VDTSGKTAPASIKATGAEWEANTSNGVVYKVYNSAN
-487 STIATDATAV
+487 STGTDISFSIT
-497 ASENNDATPVNPFE
+497 D
-511 KDMETGDLT
+511 K
-520 VGTNYFAARAK
+520 VGNVSDSVIGNYK
-531 GSEGVDADSDPVI
+531 VDG
-544 VFYDPDEP
+544 EP
-552 VVSKGT
+552 PTIGTFTIET
-558 LAQDAFLDA
+558 LAD
-567 DSNEVT
+567 
-573 AAVSNSVTA
+573 
-582 TTDAETKATTIVFA
+582 
-596 EKVSNEKAATISF
+596 
-609 AAADITDGK
+609 
-618 DGKNGSGVSSVS
+618 GVSAY
-630 VDGTV
+630 
-635 ITPDKDGNYAFTI
+635 K
-648 AANTVTDTSKDFAL
+648 
-662 KVTDLAGNTK
+662 
-672 NVTITVPFVD
+672 
-682 ETAKITG
+682 TAPK
-689 PSLIPQKLKDATDY
+689 
-703 LKLSSISTDKTVT
+703 
-716 FDYVIKS
+716 F
-723 EVPVLVDE
+723 
-731 TASAVTVTSATGN
+731 SATG
-744 PDIVGKT
+744 
-751 IKDTGKDADGLYTYK
+751 
-766 VSLKTDEIKATTEIN
+766 
-781 GIKITVT
+781 
-788 NVHGVATTSSA
+788 
-799 FSVIKIDMTAPTGT
+799 
-813 QGVYNTAPYASI
+813 
-825 SKVSGWYQTLYI
+825 
-837 VLVPSDSETG
+837 
-847 VDAGAPDTDPYTE
+847 
-860 PACVDTSDG
+860 
-869 VVFTRNTASG
+869 
-879 IVYQVNPSQ
+879 
-888 VNRLTGSVGTDVKF
+888 VK
-902 VVKDRVG
+902 
-909 NLSADISNT
+909 
-918 YYVDNENPK
+918 
-927 IDDFQIEAIPEGL
+927 
-940 KVYPE
+940 
-945 VPKFSGQVS
+945 
-954 DNISVSKVEISVK
+954 DNISVAEVSLVVKRASGDIVQKVPI
-967 KSDETTPTL
+967 TL
-976 EAVTVDT
+976 KDGAFTDV
-983 NNKFADFQPAGVT
+983 QPEFLATDGSQDGVY
-996 TSGTYEAKL
+996 TYWLE
-1005 VVTDQA
+1005 VTDQA
-1011 GNEFVS
+1011 GNVMSTAAGAKTFTYDTTKPKITIGTLTNTDPATGTIYKKVS
-1017 EEPLTFVYD
+1017 VPITVNDTNIARDNIVVKDNEDVVANEDPRLSWTQTTTGYEVTYTTSTQDITPDGNHRITVDARDNATNAADQESTTFNLD
-1026 KDSPVITTSEDVTP
+1026 QTAPVIKATIGGTDTIANGDEKHVTGTPDFAFTIDSAQEPHDDSAKDVFKYTYTP
-1040 SGNTIVKACK
+1040 FVGTPTENT
-1050 VTFTV
+1050 VTGARKF
-1055 KDANLDVSKIVVTDR
+1055 NLAS
-1070 GEVQPVTFKE
+1070 
-1080 VFAGVYEGTYELTSA
+1080 EGTYAISVSVTDA
-1095 NANGP
+1095 AGNP
-1100 HKIIATATDKA
+1100 ATATYTVVV
-1111 NNKVSSTPIEYTYD
+1111 NNNPPVLTAVLDPSVSS
-1125 TNAPEVTAKI
+1125 
-1135 DGTDY
+1135 
-1140 APEEGDSTM
+1140 
-1149 HITGVDPTDPSA
+1149 
-1161 VAPKFEYSVNDNI
+1161 
-1174 SKDTDSAVYSYRA
+1174 
-1187 LDKTEF
+1187 
-1193 SLVDQSISGK
+1193 Q
-1203 SLDLTKDGTYWI
+1203 
-1215 TVTATDTAENT
+1215 
-1226 STTTFKILVN
+1226 
-1236 AEKPALAI
+1236 
-1244 TQNSEV
+1244 
-1250 TSATV
+1250 TV
-1255 DGVVYYQD
+1255 DGTIYYKD
-1263 AAKLDFSITG
+1263 AAKVNLSVEG
-1273 HDLEN
+1273 NDLADS
-1278 SSFTIKDGENVIT
+1278 SSFVVKDNGNQI
-1291 PDSDWTCAE
+1291 DNAE
-1300 GTIKYKTSATIPLPD
+1300 VVWADDGTGKQTATVQIELPD
-1315 KKVGSEKH
+1315 TDEATASH
-1323 TVTLNAKNK
+1323 TVTLDASNK
-1332 SGTAGTQASVSF
+1332 SGIAGTQVSVSF

-1367 DTAKRVAGA
+1367 RVAGA

-1388 YDISGTVTREDFNGN
+1388 YGISGTVTRKDFNGN

-1408 AVGPATDYKNI
+1408 AVGPAADYKNI

-1432 YTFKVS
+1432 YTFEVS
-1438 AKDKAGRTNTK
+1438 AQDKAGRTNTK

-1553 NFEFVLDSKNPVVT
+1553 SFEFVLDSKNPVVT

-1784 VRYLQADGTITT
+1784 GRYLQADGTITT

-2007 TDIDGKKTDV
+2007 TDVDGKKTDV

-2232 FNFVLLIIIVAAA
+2232 FNFVLLIIIAAAA
-2245 LVLGALV
+2245 LVLGAV
-2252 FFLVKGK
+2252 GFFLVKGK

>member
-1 MNNKKTKKMN
+1 MNRLVKTKAKR
-11 GKFGLGKRILAVVLA
+11 KYSLGKRILAGVLSI
-26 VAMVISISYIG
+26 AMIGSVSYVG
-37 NYISK
+37 NYVSK
-42 KSAKADGETIPT
+42 KSAKADPDTEVASSATEYDITRYVYNLFEYEEAGSYYLNKDAKSSYTIYVPAKAEIVQTLGTGNGYNDAKVHVYQDDSGNYYFNEGDTEVVANVGLTNNEPDIGSLDKENQKYTGDATTGEIKYTIGISYTTTDNNVISSFQDNKNVSEIT
-54 VENVRNHSWVKDL
+54 VHIVPQRYSSVVVTRNDNGTIS
-67 LLSDDGAGNISLKTG
+67 LSDDNCEKNDTENGIYYYGNCEYILRDKTSAPTSVLPLAKGTLEVLNNYLETNTLKPGNYSVAKVINDVETGKGITEFETPFTIRQPIVRTINGSAATKTAGAYSFTANGQAPNAAVSIPFETDIPLTNGDGGNVVVTKTSEDGVAVSQAKDLEVVTEKNAEGLYANTLTIPAATDPNSVNGKTATYSIAITDTGEKITETIKATVVYSNGTPGISSFDLTAGDTGKSLKTAG
-82 LSSSYAISVPAKGM
+82 TTTYYNGSALSATATYTLPSGVTVEKEGTTLNYKVGDGVATAITTSVDETNSKVTGTYSNLVDGSTYVFDASIKSSYGISKKASEVTPDALSKTVTIDTTAPAISSITASQGETSAILTRNEDSTAYVTETKVTRQKDLVLNVALSEAGSGINESTVAIKNGETTISGAPKDAGSYQFTIPQDTNIVDGTALSLTLTASDNAGNSMSMPLTIPVYKEKATIRFTGTTPGYLKRALDADPIFIKTSELSANDNKLKLTYSIESEVPIADENQISVSGTTSLT
-96 KFCAPSKELADG
+96 FAKELKTETPTTSGVNKYKLTLTSDKVSGTQDISG
-108 LPATIYQNN
+108 LTVKTTNQNGYSTTSTSISIIRLDLTKPKGN
-117 ADSKYY
+117 QGISTETGYAAVKKTTEW
-123 YQLPDGANPDDYTAC
+123 YQLLY
-138 STKLAIHTEY
+138 
-148 NSSEVKSDKCATCGN
+148 
-163 VSFASGLDTGVIHF
+163 
-177 FAVLKF
+177 VL
-183 YLDSSDSQ
+183 
-191 GVQVEDLPKSEGV
+191 
-204 GNKIEFTVTPEVYA
+204 
-218 LTVTENAA
+218 
-226 HVYTIADANTDTKYY
+226 
-241 GTKTYTVSKD
+241 
-251 GIVNTTLTK
+251 
-260 LSDINTYFATPSIT
+260 
-274 KDGDYIVKE
+274 
-283 IISSGSDTLATVSKS
+283 
-298 FTWNAYNIGS
+298 
-308 LKYDFADGAP
+308 
-318 VTAPDFS
+318 VTADDGEK
-325 LINGAEASASR
+325 GA
-336 TDVDLDAE
+336 
-344 VKVTF
+344 
-349 TTVAPLTETNFSAT
+349 
-363 LEKENTTN
+363 
-371 FEAAAPKY
+371 
-379 ELGNTAD
+379 
-386 GNGLYTNV
+386 
-394 VTIKQTD
+394 
-401 KQAANGNTALYKIAV
+401 
-416 TEGGVTKTIT
+416 
-426 VTLTYEN
+426 
-433 VAVAAPTLR
+433 
-442 VKNAN
+442 
-447 TVDGINYVTKT
+447 
-458 PATITV
+458 
-464 NSDNGARG
+464 G
-472 VDTSSLELYKLTSET
+472 VDTSGKTAPASIKATGAEWVANTSNGVVYKVDNSAN
-487 STIATDATAV
+487 STGTDISFSIT
-497 ASENNDATPVNPFE
+497 D
-511 KDMETGDLT
+511 K
-520 VGTNYFAARAK
+520 VGN
-531 GSEGVDADSDPVI
+531 VSDPVTGNYK
-544 VFYDPDEP
+544 VDDEP
-552 VVSKGT
+552 PTIGTFTIET
-558 LAQDAFLDA
+558 LAD
-567 DSNEVT
+567 
-573 AAVSNSVTA
+573 
-582 TTDAETKATTIVFA
+582 
-596 EKVSNEKAATISF
+596 
-609 AAADITDGK
+609 
-618 DGKNGSGVSSVS
+618 GVSAY
-630 VDGTV
+630 
-635 ITPDKDGNYAFTI
+635 K
-648 AANTVTDTSKDFAL
+648 
-662 KVTDLAGNTK
+662 
-672 NVTITVPFVD
+672 
-682 ETAKITG
+682 TA
-689 PSLIPQKLKDATDY
+689 
-703 LKLSSISTDKTVT
+703 
-716 FDYVIKS
+716 
-723 EVPVLVDE
+723 
-731 TASAVTVTSATGN
+731 
-744 PDIVGKT
+744 
-751 IKDTGKDADGLYTYK
+751 
-766 VSLKTDEIKATTEIN
+766 
-781 GIKITVT
+781 
-788 NVHGVATTSSA
+788 
-799 FSVIKIDMTAPTGT
+799 
-813 QGVYNTAPYASI
+813 
-825 SKVSGWYQTLYI
+825 
-837 VLVPSDSETG
+837 
-847 VDAGAPDTDPYTE
+847 
-860 PACVDTSDG
+860 
-869 VVFTRNTASG
+869 
-879 IVYQVNPSQ
+879 
-888 VNRLTGSVGTDVKF
+888 
-902 VVKDRVG
+902 
-909 NLSADISNT
+909 
-918 YYVDNENPK
+918 
-927 IDDFQIEAIPEGL
+927 
-940 KVYPE
+940 
-945 VPKFSGQVS
+945 PKFSATEVK
-954 DNISVSKVEISVK
+954 DNISVDKVSLFVK
-967 KSDETTPTL
+967 KTSDNSVQEVPITL
-976 EAVTVDT
+976 KDGAFTDV
-983 NNKFADFQPAGVT
+983 QPVFTATDGSQDGVY
-996 TSGTYEAKL
+996 TYWLE
-1005 VVTDQA
+1005 VTDQA
-1011 GNEFVS
+1011 GNVMSTAAEAKTFTYDTTKPQITIGTLTNTDPAPGTIYKKVSVPITVNDTNIARDNIVVKDKVKDKEFVVANNDPRLS
-1017 EEPLTFVYD
+1017 WTQTTTGYEVTYTTSTQDITPDGEHRITVDARDNATNAADQKSTTFNLD
-1026 KDSPVITTSEDVTP
+1026 QTAPVINATIGGTATIANGDEKHVTGTPDFAFTIDSAQEPHDDSAKDVFKYTYTP
-1040 SGNTIVKACK
+1040 FGGTPTDNT
-1050 VTFTV
+1050 VTGTRQF
-1055 KDANLDVSKIVVTDR
+1055 NLAS
-1070 GEVQPVTFKE
+1070 
-1080 VFAGVYEGTYELTSA
+1080 EGTYAISVSVTDA
-1095 NANGP
+1095 AGNP
-1100 HKIIATATDKA
+1100 ATATYTVVV
-1111 NNKVSSTPIEYTYD
+1111 NNKPPVLTAVLDPSVSS
-1125 TNAPEVTAKI
+1125 
-1135 DGTDY
+1135 
-1140 APEEGDSTM
+1140 
-1149 HITGVDPTDPSA
+1149 
-1161 VAPKFEYSVNDNI
+1161 
-1174 SKDTDSAVYSYRA
+1174 
-1187 LDKTEF
+1187 
-1193 SLVDQSISGK
+1193 Q
-1203 SLDLTKDGTYWI
+1203 
-1215 TVTATDTAENT
+1215 
-1226 STTTFKILVN
+1226 
-1236 AEKPALAI
+1236 
-1244 TQNSEV
+1244 
-1250 TSATV
+1250 TV
-1255 DGVVYYQD
+1255 DGIIYYKD
-1263 AAKLDFSITG
+1263 AAKVNLSVEG
-1273 HDLEN
+1273 NDLADS
-1278 SSFTIKDGENVIT
+1278 SSFVVKDNGNQI
-1291 PDSDWTCAE
+1291 DNAE
-1300 GTIKYKTSATIPLPD
+1300 VVWADDGTGKQTATVQIELPGTD
-1315 KKVGSEKH
+1315 EATAPH
-1323 TVTLNAKNK
+1323 TVTLDASNK

-1388 YDISGTVTREDFNGN
+1388 YGISGTVIREDFNGN

-1408 AVGPATDYKNI
+1408 AVGPAADYKNI
-1419 SYSIPAGEENNGV
+1419 SYSIPAGEENNGI
-1432 YTFKVS
+1432 YTFDVS
-1438 AKDKAGRTNTK
+1438 AKDKAGHTNTK

-1468 DFKLV
+1468 NFKLV

-1672 PELTLDFITTPS
+1672 PELTLDFVTTPS

-1784 VRYLQADGTITT
+1784 GRYLQADGTITT

-2007 TDIDGKKTDV
+2007 TDVDGKKTDV

-2232 FNFVLLIIIVAAA
+2232 FNFVLLIIIAAAA
-2245 LVLGALV
+2245 LVLGAV
-2252 FFLVKGK
+2252 GFFLVKGK